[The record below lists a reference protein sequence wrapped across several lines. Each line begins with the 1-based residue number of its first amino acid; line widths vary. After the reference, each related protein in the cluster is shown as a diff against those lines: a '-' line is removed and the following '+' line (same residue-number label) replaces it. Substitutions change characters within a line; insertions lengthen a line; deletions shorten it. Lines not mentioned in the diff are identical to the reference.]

1 MIMTDEEIFKRRL
14 EIAKLIREEI
24 NVPLNNARMHN
35 KPCDYDKVFE
45 REHELI
51 EEYKGLGLTSKEKA
65 EMRT

>member
-51 EEYKGLGLTSKEKA
+51 EEYKRLGLTSKEKA

>member
-51 EEYKGLGLTSKEKA
+51 EEYKRLGLTSKEKA
-65 EMRT
+65 EIRT

>member
-1 MIMTDEEIFKRRL
+1 MTDEEIIKRRL
-14 EIAKLIREEI
+14 EIAKLIREEV

-51 EEYKGLGLTSKEKA
+51 EEYRGLGLTSKEKA

>member
-1 MIMTDEEIFKRRL
+1 MIMTDEEIIKRRL
-14 EIAKLIREEI
+14 EIAKLIREEV

>member
-1 MIMTDEEIFKRRL
+1 MTDEEIFKRRL

-51 EEYKGLGLTSKEKA
+51 EEYKRLGLTSKEKA

>member
-14 EIAKLIREEI
+14 EIVKLIREEV

>member
-1 MIMTDEEIFKRRL
+1 MIMTDEEIIKRRL
-14 EIAKLIREEI
+14 EIAKRIREEV

>member
-1 MIMTDEEIFKRRL
+1 MTDEEIFKRRL

-65 EMRT
+65 EMPV

>member
-1 MIMTDEEIFKRRL
+1 
-14 EIAKLIREEI
+14 
-24 NVPLNNARMHN
+24 MHN

>member
-1 MIMTDEEIFKRRL
+1 MIMTDEEIIKRRL
-14 EIAKLIREEI
+14 EVAKLIREEV